1 VKLFDYDEADP
12 SIDKLLIGTGEISL
26 KRMLDANHDGHPE
39 MLEIVDWN
47 DSHKPVVVAR
57 VRMDIVALETLQAL
71 KRTT

>member
-1 VKLFDYDEADP
+1 
-12 SIDKLLIGTGEISL
+12 
-26 KRMLDANHDGHPE
+26 